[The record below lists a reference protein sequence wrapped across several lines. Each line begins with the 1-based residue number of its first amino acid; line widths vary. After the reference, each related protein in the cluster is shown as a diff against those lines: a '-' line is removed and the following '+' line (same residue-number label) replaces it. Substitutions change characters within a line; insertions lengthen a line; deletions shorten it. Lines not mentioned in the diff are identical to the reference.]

1 MRAHPH
7 TATQFMLTNLAQ
19 RRILVGVTGGIA
31 AYKTA
36 SLIRQLTQAGA
47 EVRVVMTQAATTF
60 VGPLTYQALSGHPVH
75 IGVLDAQ
82 SEAAMDHIT
91 LARWPDAM
99 AIAPA
104 SADFLARLA
113 HGHANDLLTTLC
125 LASTAPLLVAP
136 AMNHIM
142 WTNAAT
148 QANCQQLLARGVRLL
163 GPDSGSQACGE
174 SGEGRMRE
182 PEQLLRDIAALFD
195 GGCMQGLRVMVTAG
209 PTREP
214 IDPVRVISNRSSG
227 KMGFAIA
234 AAAAQEGAA
243 VTLISGPVALA
254 TPSRVRRQEVE
265 TAQDMHAAVLERLAE
280 CDVLIAAAAVADYR
294 PRAVS
299 PRKIKKQA
307 DAMNLELVR
316 NPDILAEVSRRPKRP
331 FTVGFAAETE
341 NLESHARVKLD
352 AKSLDLIAAN
362 LVSGP
367 RSALEVDEAE
377 LLVLWRGGQ
386 TALPRAP
393 KRELAFQLVK
403 LIAERLHAKES

>member
-1 MRAHPH
+1 
-7 TATQFMLTNLAQ
+7 MLTNLAQ

-47 EVRVVMTQAATTF
+47 EVRVVMTQAATAF
-60 VGPLTYQALSGHPVH
+60 VGPLTFQALSSHPVH
-75 IGVLDAQ
+75 IGILDAQ

-99 AIAPA
+99 VIAPA
-104 SADFLARLA
+104 SADCLARLA

-125 LASTAPLLVAP
+125 LATTAPLLVAP
-136 AMNHIM
+136 AMNHVM
-142 WTNAAT
+142 WAHPAT

-163 GPDSGSQACGE
+163 GPEAGAQACGE

-182 PEQLLRDIAALFD
+182 PEQLVQDIAAVFG
-195 GGCMQGLRVMVTAG
+195 GGCMQGLHVLVTAG

-214 IDPVRVISNRSSG
+214 IDPVRVLSNRSSG

-234 AAAAQEGAA
+234 AAAAQEDAI
-243 VTLISGPVALA
+243 VTLISGPVSLG
-254 TPSRVRRQEVE
+254 TPPRVIRQDVE
-265 TAQDMHAAVLERLAE
+265 TAQDMHAAVLARLPE

-294 PRAVS
+294 PRTIA

-307 DAMNLELVR
+307 DAMSLELVR
-316 NPDILAEVSRRPKRP
+316 NPDILADVSRQRQRP

-341 NLESHARVKLD
+341 NLENYARGKLD
-352 AKSLDLIAAN
+352 AKGLDMIAAN
-362 LVSGP
+362 LVSGA
-367 RSALEVDEAE
+367 RSALEGDEAE

-386 TALPRAP
+386 CELARAP
-393 KRELAFQLVK
+393 KRDLALQLIK
-403 LIAERLHAKES
+403 LIAERLHVQKS